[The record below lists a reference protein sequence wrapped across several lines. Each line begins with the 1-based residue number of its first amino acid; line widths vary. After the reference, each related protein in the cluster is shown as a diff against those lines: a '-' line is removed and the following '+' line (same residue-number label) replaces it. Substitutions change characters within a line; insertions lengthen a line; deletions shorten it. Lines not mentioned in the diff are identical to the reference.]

1 MRSEENFQK
10 IIKHIDHNR
19 QTKAYKLTRIERI
32 VLDCMDGGYTDE
44 VLQRI
49 LDICREPE
57 RVSQEDNQ

>member
-1 MRSEENFQK
+1 MRSEDDYKQ

-32 VLDCMDGGYTDE
+32 ILDCMNGGYTDE
-44 VLQRI
+44 VLQRV

-57 RVSQEDNQ
+57 RVLQEDNQ